1 MLNSRMSKM
10 ISVAIPTMKRW
21 LFLREL
27 LPIYLDR
34 PEVAEVV
41 ICDETGEDVDEIL
54 KSSYGNNPK
63 LKLHKNERRL
73 GIYENKRKVLGLV
86 SEKADWVALFDS
98 DNIFGDEWFDCI
110 SLASL
115 DSKTI
120 YASADFKTVDIRN
133 GIVNRPC
140 TQFSGMTIDSGS
152 WNSMFSKR
160 GWNFL
165 LNDGNWLLPKGVMVT
180 LPEETKSENLLAA
193 DAIYMLRCFI
203 KGGYSIHYLKGLEYT
218 HLVHD
223 GSSWLQTAAESDRI
237 FMSTDW
243 RII

>member
-1 MLNSRMSKM
+1 MLKSRMSII
-10 ISVAIPTMKRW
+10 ISVAIPTMKRR

-63 LKLHKNERRL
+63 LKLHKNEKRL
-73 GIYENKRKVLGLV
+73 GIYENKRKVLGLASSV
-86 SEKADWVALFDS
+86 WIALFDS

-110 SLASL
+110 SSASL
-115 DSKTI
+115 DSNTI

-133 GIVNRPC
+133 GIVNNPC
-140 TQFSGMTIDSGS
+140 KHFSGMTLDAGS
-152 WNSMFSKR
+152 WNSMFSKK
-160 GWNFL
+160 GWNYL
-165 LNDGNWLLPKGVMVT
+165 LNDGNWLLPKGVITT
-180 LPEETKSENLLAA
+180 LPEETKSSTLLAA

-203 KGGYSIHYLKGLEYT
+203 KGGYSIHYLKNLEYT

-223 GSSWLQTAAESDRI
+223 GSSWIQEERQSSKILGN
-237 FMSTDW
+237 TDW
-243 RII
+243 RLI